1 MQLKIF
7 LTGATGYIGT
17 AIANAALADGH
28 SVTGLAR
35 SDEAAAKLDSK
46 GIIPLRGDL
55 HSADSLT
62 EAAREADAVI
72 HAGTTNDGRADQ
84 EAVRSMIVAIH
95 GTGKPFLYTSG
106 IWVLGDTGG
115 RIVDE
120 TAPLKPLPMV
130 AWRPGVEQMVLDA
143 ARDGVRA
150 VVIRPGIVYG
160 RGGGIPAD
168 FVRSARETGA
178 ARYVGTGENR
188 WPMIH
193 LDDLADLYLRA
204 AEKATAGT
212 LLHAVD
218 NTRFRVKEIA
228 EAASIGAGKEGRTE
242 SWPIEDARKTL
253 GGYADA
259 LVLDQQI
266 SAEKART
273 TLGWIP
279 HAPTVVDHLKSGSY
293 TR

>member
-7 LTGATGYIGT
+7 LTGATGYIGG
-17 AIANAALADGH
+17 AIADAALADGH

-35 SDEAAAKLDSK
+35 SDEAAAKLKTK
-46 GIIPLRGDL
+46 GIVPVRGDL
-55 HSADSLT
+55 HSAASLM
-62 EAAREADAVI
+62 EAARTADAVI
-72 HAGTTNDGRADQ
+72 HAGTTNDGSADQ
-84 EAVRSMIVAIH
+84 EAVRIMIGAMH
-95 GTGKPFLYTSG
+95 GSGKPFLYTSG

-115 RIVDE
+115 HTVDE
-120 TAPLKPLPMV
+120 TAALNPIPMV

-150 VVIRPGIVYG
+150 IVIRPAVVYG

-178 ARYVGTGENR
+178 ARYVGTGQNR

-204 AEKATAGT
+204 VEKATAGT

-218 NTRFRVKEIA
+218 NTRFRVQEIA
-228 EAASIGAGKEGRTE
+228 
-242 SWPIEDARKTL
+242 
-253 GGYADA
+253 
-259 LVLDQQI
+259 
-266 SAEKART
+266 
-273 TLGWIP
+273 
-279 HAPTVVDHLKSGSY
+279 
-293 TR
+293 